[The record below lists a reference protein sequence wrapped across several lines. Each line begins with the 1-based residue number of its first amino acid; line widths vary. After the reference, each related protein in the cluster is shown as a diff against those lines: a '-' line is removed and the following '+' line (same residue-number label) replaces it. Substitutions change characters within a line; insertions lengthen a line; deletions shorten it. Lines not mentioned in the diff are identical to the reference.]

1 MTVDP
6 NYTKSRDGD
15 DRAWNVPSEARET
28 FERVSSLQLEE
39 LLRTA
44 NGDEARG
51 RAGRDGNGFAM
62 PEDSDADGNSSDDS
76 EVSDAGDE
84 REDLE
89 DVDDVERLA
98 PNDARTIEVSGE
110 DEADDDDDDDES
122 VENEATGRGEPHE
135 EDSNDYDHPEPF
147 EDVEGE
153 EEEERKT
160 RARLVIIRLRDEMF
174 ASDPHF
180 KKRTV
185 AQLNAE
191 AVDFLKKGDVFTDD
205 QIDGYI
211 ELKQEEV
218 TNFLQAPHPVE
229 FEMYYSV

>member
-6 NYTKSRDGD
+6 NYTKPRDGD

-62 PEDSDADGNSSDDS
+62 PEDSDADENSSDES

-89 DVDDVERLA
+89 DVDDVERGA
-98 PNDARTIEVSGE
+98 QRTIEVSGE
-110 DEADDDDDDDES
+110 EEMTTTTTTSPSRTKRRVGES
-122 VENEATGRGEPHE
+122 RTRRTPTTMTIPNLSRT
-135 EDSNDYDHPEPF
+135 S
-147 EDVEGE
+147 
-153 EEEERKT
+153 
-160 RARLVIIRLRDEMF
+160 RAR
-174 ASDPHF
+174 
-180 KKRTV
+180 KRRSV
-185 AQLNAE
+185 RP
-191 AVDFLKKGDVFTDD
+191 
-205 QIDGYI
+205 
-211 ELKQEEV
+211 
-218 TNFLQAPHPVE
+218 APGW
-229 FEMYYSV
+229 

>member
-6 NYTKSRDGD
+6 NNTKTRDGD

-39 LLRTA
+39 LLKTA

-62 PEDSDADGNSSDDS
+62 PEDSDADENSSDES

-84 REDLE
+84 REDLK
-89 DVDDVERLA
+89 DVDDVERGA
-98 PNDARTIEVSGE
+98 QRTIEVSGE
-110 DEADDDDDDDES
+110 EEADDDDES

-135 EDSNDYDHPEPF
+135 EDSNDYDHPETF

-185 AQLNAE
+185 AAAQRRGRRLPPE
-191 AVDFLKKGDVFTDD
+191 GRRPPLRRRFRQGLP
-205 QIDGYI
+205 
-211 ELKQEEV
+211 
-218 TNFLQAPHPVE
+218 QAQG
-229 FEMYYSV
+229 